1 MSNEFEEMLY
11 TRGCECKKKP
21 LTGELTC
28 HEKESCQK
36 LATFDWLKGLH
47 NEALPKDI
55 VEVRFKNT
63 RKGFYQNVNDLPLQ
77 KGDIIAV
84 EASPGHDI
92 GIVSLTGDIVYL
104 QMLRN
109 NLVPDKYEY
118 KKIYRKV
125 KGGDV
130 EKWSEAIALE
140 HSFMIRSRRIVERL
154 QLKMKIGDVEVQGD
168 KTKAIF
174 YYIAEERV
182 DFRELIKVLAEEFHV
197 RIEMRQ
203 IGARQEAGRIGG
215 IGTCGRELCCAQ
227 WLCSFASVSTNAARY
242 QDIAINQQKLA
253 GQCSKL
259 KCCLNYELSTYMD
272 AQKDFP
278 KTNIP
283 LETIDGTAYH
293 HKTDIFKR
301 LMWYNFDK
309 NSMENL
315 TEIPVDR
322 VKEIIEQNKK
332 GIKVDALLTE
342 KYIPKITVPK
352 SPDFQSSAGEDS
364 ITRFDNKSRR
374 QGGSNNSNRNH
385 RGGNRNGGGNGGNR
399 PNNSGNNN
407 RGNGGNNGGA
417 NANGNGNGNN
427 RPPQNNANRN
437 NGNGGSN
444 NQNRRP
450 QHNNNNQNRKPQQ
463 GNNNGN
469 NGSNEQK

>member
-21 LTGELTC
+21 LTGELVC
-28 HEKESCQK
+28 REVESCQK

-47 NEALPKDI
+47 NAALPSNI

-63 RKGFYQNVNDLPLQ
+63 RKGFFQNVNDLPLQ

-92 GIVSLTGDIVYL
+92 GIVLLTGDIVYL

-109 NLVPDKYEY
+109 NLVPEKYEY

-140 HSFMIRSRRIVERL
+140 HPFMIRSRHIVEKL

-174 YYIAEERV
+174 YYSADERV

-301 LMWYNFDK
+301 IMWYNFDK
-309 NSMENL
+309 NSMEGL
-315 TEIPVDR
+315 VEVPVDR

-332 GIKVDALLTE
+332 GVKVDALLSE
-342 KYIPKITVPK
+342 KYTPKVSGLK
-352 SPDFQSSAGEDS
+352 APDFQSAAGEDS
-364 ITRFDNKSRR
+364 ITRFDRPRR
-374 QGGSNNSNRNH
+374 QGGNPRG
-385 RGGNRNGGGNGGNR
+385 GGNRNNHRSGGSRPSGNGNQGGAAPENGGNAAR
-399 PNNSGNNN
+399 PQGNAARSNGAGRPQGN
-407 RGNGGNNGGA
+407 AARNGGNN
-417 NANGNGNGNN
+417 
-427 RPPQNNANRN
+427 QH
-437 NGNGGSN
+437 
-444 NQNRRP
+444 RRP
-450 QHNNNNQNRKPQQ
+450 QSNPNRKPQQ
-463 GNNNGN
+463 GSNGN
-469 NGSNEQK
+469 NNQQK

>member
-1 MSNEFEEMLY
+1 MMSKEFEEMLY
-11 TRGCECKKKP
+11 TRGCACKKKP

-28 HEKESCQK
+28 QEVQSCQK
-36 LATFDWLKGLH
+36 LATFDWLKGMH
-47 NEALPKDI
+47 NAALPSNI

-63 RKGFYQNVNDLPLQ
+63 RKAFFQNVNDLPLQ

-92 GIVSLTGDIVYL
+92 GVVSLTGDIVYL

-109 NLVPDKYEY
+109 SLSPEKYDY

-140 HSFMIRSRRIVERL
+140 HSFMIRSRHIVEKL

-174 YYIAEERV
+174 YYIADERV

-259 KCCLNYELSTYMD
+259 KCCLNYELASYID

-283 LETIDGTAYH
+283 LETIDGTAFH

-301 LMWYNFDK
+301 IMWYNFDK
-309 NSMENL
+309 HSMENL
-315 TEIPVDR
+315 VEVPVDR
-322 VKEIIEQNKK
+322 VKEIVELNKK
-332 GIKVDALLTE
+332 GVKVDALLSE
-342 KYIPKITVPK
+342 KYMPKHEK
-352 SPDFQSSAGEDS
+352 SREPEFKSSAGEDS
-364 ITRFDNKSRR
+364 ITRFDRPRR
-374 QGGSNNSNRNH
+374 GGSSSHRNGRNHARSSNSDSRPNSNAPRN
-385 RGGNRNGGGNGGNR
+385 
-399 PNNSGNNN
+399 
-407 RGNGGNNGGA
+407 
-417 NANGNGNGNN
+417 
-427 RPPQNNANRN
+427 N
-437 NGNGGSN
+437 NGNGGGQSSNGNRPHSSTARNNGGN

-450 QHNNNNQNRKPQQ
+450 QHNNSNNRKPQQ
-463 GNNNGN
+463 R
-469 NGSNEQK
+469 SNDNSEQK

>member
-1 MSNEFEEMLY
+1 MFEEMLY
-11 TRGCECKKKP
+11 TRGCKCHKKP
-21 LTGELTC
+21 QTGEMMC
-28 HEKESCQK
+28 HEVESCQK
-36 LATFDWLKGLH
+36 LATFDWLKGMH
-47 NEALPKDI
+47 NAALPNNI
-55 VEVRFKNT
+55 VEIRFKNT
-63 RKGFYQNVNDLPLQ
+63 RKGFYQNVNSLSLQ
-77 KGDIIAV
+77 KGDIVAV

-92 GIVSLTGDIVYL
+92 GVVSITGDVVYL

-109 NLVPDKYEY
+109 GLVPEKYEY
-118 KKIYRKV
+118 KKIYRRV

-140 HSFMIRSRRIVERL
+140 HSFMIRTRKIVEQL

-174 YYIAEERV
+174 YYIADERV
-182 DFRELIKVLAEEFHV
+182 DFRELIKVLAEEFHM

-259 KCCLNYELSTYMD
+259 KCCLNYELASYMD

-278 KTNIP
+278 KTHIP
-283 LETIDGTAYH
+283 LETVNGTAYH
-293 HKTDIFKR
+293 KKTDIFKR

-315 TEIPVDR
+315 VELPVDR

-332 GIKVDALLTE
+332 GVKVDALLSE
-342 KYIPKITVPK
+342 KYMPKYTGPK
-352 SPDFQSSAGEDS
+352 EPEFKSSAGEDS
-364 ITRFDNKSRR
+364 ITRFDKPYRHGGGGNRSRDNRHYRSNKGNANRPSREQQNNTVPPPMPPLPPR
-374 QGGSNNSNRNH
+374 ENSNRPASNIA
-385 RGGNRNGGGNGGNR
+385 RNKGNFQI
-399 PNNSGNNN
+399 PH
-407 RGNGGNNGGA
+407 
-417 NANGNGNGNN
+417 
-427 RPPQNNANRN
+427 PHH
-437 NGNGGSN
+437 
-444 NQNRRP
+444 
-450 QHNNNNQNRKPQQ
+450 HNNTNRKPQQ
-463 GNNNGN
+463 GSNGN
-469 NGSNEQK
+469 NNRQQ

>member
-1 MSNEFEEMLY
+1 MLY
-11 TRGCECKKKP
+11 TRGCACKKKP

-28 HEKESCQK
+28 QEVQSCQK
-36 LATFDWLKGLH
+36 LATFDWLKGMH
-47 NEALPKDI
+47 NAALPSSI

-63 RKGFYQNVNDLPLQ
+63 RKGFFQNVNDLPLQ

-92 GIVSLTGDIVYL
+92 GVVSLTGDIVYL

-109 NLVPDKYEY
+109 NLSPEKYEY

-140 HSFMIRSRRIVERL
+140 HSFMIRSRQIVEKL
-154 QLKMKIGDVEVQGD
+154 LLKMKIGDVEVQGD

-174 YYIAEERV
+174 YYIADERV

-259 KCCLNYELSTYMD
+259 KCCLNYELASYMD

-283 LETIDGTAYH
+283 LETVDGSAYH

-301 LMWYNFDK
+301 IMWYNFDK
-309 NSMENL
+309 SSMENL
-315 TEIPVDR
+315 VEVPVDR
-322 VKEIIEQNKK
+322 VKEIVEQNKK
-332 GIKVDALLTE
+332 GVKVDALLSE
-342 KYIPKITVPK
+342 KYKPKFEAPREPEFK
-352 SPDFQSSAGEDS
+352 SSAGEDS
-364 ITRFDNKSRR
+364 ITRFDKPRKN
-374 QGGSNNSNRNH
+374 
-385 RGGNRNGGGNGGNR
+385 
-399 PNNSGNNN
+399 
-407 RGNGGNNGGA
+407 
-417 NANGNGNGNN
+417 NGNN
-427 RPPQNNANRN
+427 RNGRNNSRNNSSNGSRPNNNNAPRNNNSNSNGGGQNGNSNSSKPRSNVARN
-437 NGNGGSN
+437 NGANSF
-444 NQNRRP
+444 NRRP
-450 QHNNNNQNRKPQQ
+450 HNNNNNNRKPQQ
-463 GNNNGN
+463 GSNGN
-469 NGSNEQK
+469 SEQK